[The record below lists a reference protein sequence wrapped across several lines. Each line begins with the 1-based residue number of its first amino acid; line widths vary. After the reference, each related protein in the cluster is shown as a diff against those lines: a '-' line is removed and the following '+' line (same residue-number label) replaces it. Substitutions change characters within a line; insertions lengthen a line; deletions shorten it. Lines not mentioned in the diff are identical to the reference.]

1 MTGLN
6 LVMGI
11 YGTGLS
17 PGRPDGTVML
27 SYETL
32 RAIFSYAYQRH
43 IDLYMK
49 PFPIAMREVM
59 NLKLLSKG
67 FHF

>member
-1 MTGLN
+1 
-6 LVMGI
+6 
-11 YGTGLS
+11 
-17 PGRPDGTVML
+17 ML